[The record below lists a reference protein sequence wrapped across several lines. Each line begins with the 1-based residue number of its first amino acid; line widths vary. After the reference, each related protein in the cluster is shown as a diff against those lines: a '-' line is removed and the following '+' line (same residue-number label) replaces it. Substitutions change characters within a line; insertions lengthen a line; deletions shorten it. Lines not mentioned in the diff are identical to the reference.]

1 MSETHRADLAADAPR
16 PAPKNLQPLL
26 ADQTVVLQA
35 PVQAWSAADGGMG
48 DTAIHGIWVGDTR
61 VVGDLHV
68 RVAGTEVE
76 NISSALLDAR
86 ELRTQALLRG
96 LDDRGADPDVRLSL
110 RRRVSR
116 TGMHDELVLT
126 SRLAHPV
133 DTTLEV
139 HLRAD
144 ASAME
149 LVKAGLPPRA
159 TDGVDVDG
167 ETVHWCGGGVDNL
180 LRAPGAR
187 LTVDGPCIVL
197 SWTVRLPA
205 AGSRTVGWTL
215 SSETGSAVVQGV
227 EGDAPWSVPRTRAG
241 DDRLTR
247 WLTRAL
253 DDLAALRMSTR
264 ERPDD
269 VFLAAGAPWFFT
281 LFGRDSLW
289 AARFLLPLDH
299 TVAAGTLR
307 VLAALQGTRPVPE
320 TAEQPGKVMHELRR
334 ETLHIPGEGI
344 SLAPL
349 YYGTIDATPLWICL
363 LHDAWRAGMP
373 EAQVRELLPNLQRA
387 LTWVREFGD
396 SDGDGFLE
404 YVDESGHG
412 LANQGWKDSG
422 DSVQWRDGTFAE
434 GPIALCEVQGYAHE
448 AAVHGADLLEHFGL
462 PGAAGWRQW
471 ATRLRERFRAE
482 FWVRDEQGP
491 YPAIALD
498 AAKRPVD
505 SLTSN
510 IGHLLGTG
518 LLDPAEEDLVAVR
531 LVSPHLNS
539 GYGLRTLST
548 ADSGYWPLSYHRGS
562 VWTHDTA
569 IAIAGLLRTGR
580 SEPARELS
588 EGLLRA
594 AVAFGFRMPELH
606 SGDPAS
612 EHPAPVPYPAACRP
626 QAWSAA
632 AVVPVWRAL
641 TAGDRTEGEP
651 G

>member
-1 MSETHRADLAADAPR
+1 MPETHRADLAADAPR

-48 DTAIHGIWVGDTR
+48 DAAIHGIWVGDTR
-61 VVGDLHV
+61 VVGDLRV
-68 RVAGTEVE
+68 RVAGTAVE

-159 TDGVDVDG
+159 ADGVDVDG

-187 LTVDGPCIVL
+187 LTVDGPRIVL
-197 SWTVRLPA
+197 GWTVQLPA

-289 AARFLLPLDH
+289 AARLLLPLDH

-307 VLAALQGTRPVPE
+307 VLAALQGTRSVPE

-387 LTWVREFGD
+387 LAWVREHGD

-404 YVDESGHG
+404 YVDETGHG

-462 PGAAGWRQW
+462 PGAAGWRRGPPGCVSVSARSSGS
-471 ATRLRERFRAE
+471 ATSGAPTPPSPWTRPSAP
-482 FWVRDEQGP
+482 WTP
-491 YPAIALD
+491 SPATSGTCSARVCSI
-498 AAKRPVD
+498 RPRRTWWP
-505 SLTSN
+505 S
-510 IGHLLGTG
+510 
-518 LLDPAEEDLVAVR
+518 AWCR
-531 LVSPHLNS
+531 RMNS

-548 ADSGYWPLSYHRGS
+548 ADRGYWPLSYHRGS
-562 VWTHDTA
+562 VWAHDTA
-569 IAIAGLLRTGR
+569 IAVDGLLRTGR

-594 AVAFGFRMPELH
+594 ATAFGFRMPELH

-641 TAGDRTEGEP
+641 AADDRTEG
-651 G
+651 